1 MFPTALNPLSHE
13 LLPTMLQNL
22 MQTMEPKIQL
32 LNEVSGLNEH
42 FIGLVSA
49 WLHDGEIVR
58 LGHQHW
64 ECVKRREVDMGFNL
78 FHLIS
83 DVYYRENL
91 HSDIIQAIIDPAGS
105 HGHGDHFL
113 RLFLK
118 YLREHHGVAIEIANY
133 SNTRVFRE
141 AGRIDLLICDE
152 DSKKAI
158 IIENKINGAADM
170 DRQLVR
176 YLEKVKNLG
185 YACDA
190 IVYLC
195 LNQKKHPETPGWT
208 KREREDVHVLLKVIC
223 AYDES
228 EGDLYHGWLLPC
240 CQTSTSDEVT
250 HVLRQYQQ
258 LILKLGRNLMNKPI
272 MEKFYG
278 LMRDKQ
284 HHDSALA
291 LTAMMND
298 LGAYRAERLFEAFQH
313 DTTPFERMFIWVP
326 GFVVFESVGG
336 VRIKLDVDCRS
347 QAHTTI
353 VFKNQDDPE
362 SPLPKQILT
371 EISMSAD
378 FKLNQSTG
386 SLTRVFLFPSM
397 EDELDQFIRDF
408 KEALKKRTHNAA

>member
-1 MFPTALNPLSHE
+1 
-13 LLPTMLQNL
+13 
-22 MQTMEPKIQL
+22 MQTMEPEIQL
-32 LNEVSGLNEH
+32 LTEVSALNQH

-49 WLHDGEIVR
+49 WLLDDEVVR
-58 LGHQHW
+58 LGHQHL
-64 ECVKRREVDMGFNL
+64 ECVKRRKVDMGFNL

-91 HSDIIQAIIDPAGS
+91 HSDIMQAIINPAGS

-113 RLFLK
+113 RLFLE
-118 YLREHHGVAIEIANY
+118 YLKEHHEVAIEIANY
-133 SNTRVFRE
+133 SNAQVFRE

-170 DRQLVR
+170 NRQLVR
-176 YLEKVKNLG
+176 YLEKVKDLG
-185 YACDA
+185 YTCDA

-208 KREREDVHVLLKVIC
+208 TREREDVYALLKVIC
-223 AYDES
+223 AYNET

-240 CQTSTSDEVT
+240 CQSSTSDEVT

-313 DTTPFERMFIWVP
+313 DTTPFERIFIWVP
-326 GFVVFESVGG
+326 AFVVFEGVGG

-347 QAHTTI
+347 QSHTTV

-362 SPLPKQILT
+362 SPLPNQILT
-371 EISMSAD
+371 EFGMNAD

-386 SLTRVFLFPSM
+386 SLTRVFPFPSM

-408 KEALKKRTHNAA
+408 KEALKRRTHSAA